1 MVTTRASISFYNSE
15 EDVLRLIEQVKNIR
29 RLMGYDE

>member
-1 MVTTRASISFYNSE
+1 MHCIPFYNSE